1 MSQLV
6 DIVLVFKGYD
16 IIVMTM
22 SDSLDLDELIGR
34 ENKLQAQL
42 NHKISVDYND
52 LMKNVGGTFF
62 HFQGMQE
69 STAQYYKQKA
79 NEELDKMERD
89 IESDNILNAI
99 NDKLMA
105 DTYISLATTL

>member
-1 MSQLV
+1 MSV
-6 DIVLVFKGYD
+6 SVPVFKGYD
-16 IIVMTM
+16 IIVIRMANN
-22 SDSLDLDELIGR
+22 LDLDELIGR
-34 ENKLQAQL
+34 ENKLEGQL
-42 NHKISVDYND
+42 DHKISVACSEM
-52 LMKNVGGTFF
+52 MKNVGGTFF

-89 IESDNILNAI
+89 IESGSILNAI
-99 NDKLMA
+99 NEKLMA